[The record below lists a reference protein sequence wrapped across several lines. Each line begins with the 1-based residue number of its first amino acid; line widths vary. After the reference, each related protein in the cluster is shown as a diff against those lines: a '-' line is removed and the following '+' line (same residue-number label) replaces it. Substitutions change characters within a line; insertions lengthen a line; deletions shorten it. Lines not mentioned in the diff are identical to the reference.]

1 MISHEMRTEVID
13 MITEATDSGARQ
25 SKACQIVGIAPST
38 LRRWQPKGLSKVL
51 CDQRSVKKPAAP
63 AHKLSEEERERILEV
78 CNQPDY
84 SHLPPSQIVPRL
96 ADQGE
101 YIASESSFYRI
112 LKAHNQLH
120 HRGRAKQRQSR
131 QPTTHLAT
139 KPNDVWMLDV
149 TYLPSRVIGKHYY
162 LYMIEDLYSRY
173 GVHWE
178 VHDKE
183 SGDLVSQLVT
193 QAVLKSGCGTNRPIL
208 HSDNGSPMKSF
219 TMRAKLQSLGI
230 TPSYSRPR
238 VSNDNAFIESMFR
251 TVKYCPSWPSQGFIH
266 LDEARAWVGKFM
278 HWYNEQHR
286 HSGIRFVTP
295 GQRYRG
301 EDDQILK
308 NRVDV
313 YEQARQNN
321 PRRWSGDI
329 RNWEPCQTV
338 ALNPEKT
345 VKLAA

>member
-1 MISHEMRTEVID
+1 
-13 MITEATDSGARQ
+13 
-25 SKACQIVGIAPST
+25 
-38 LRRWQPKGLSKVL
+38 
-51 CDQRSVKKPAAP
+51 
-63 AHKLSEEERERILEV
+63 
-78 CNQPDY
+78 
-84 SHLPPSQIVPRL
+84 
-96 ADQGE
+96 
-101 YIASESSFYRI
+101 
-112 LKAHNQLH
+112 
-120 HRGRAKQRQSR
+120 
-131 QPTTHLAT
+131 
-139 KPNDVWMLDV
+139 MLDI
-149 TYLPSRVIGKHYY
+149 TFLPTRVIGKHYY

-183 SGDLVSQLVT
+183 SGDLVSQLMT
-193 QAVLKSGCGTNRPIL
+193 QAVLKSGCGTKRPIL

-266 LDEARAWVGKFM
+266 LDEARAWVAKFM

-295 GQRYRG
+295 GQQHRSEDG
-301 EDDQILK
+301 EILK

-321 PRRWSGDI
+321 PRRWSRDI
-329 RNWEPCQTV
+329 RNWTPCQTV